1 MKRVLEHQ
9 YLQMFGL
16 KLNTTFIVNRHSL
29 KLVGRSSETQ
39 PQLSENLDYS
49 IQRIK
54 GYILYHNSHLT
65 IVD

>member
-1 MKRVLEHQ
+1 MKWVFKHQ
-9 YLQMFGL
+9 DLQMLSL
-16 KLNTTFIVNRHSL
+16 KLNTSFIVNRHSL
-29 KLVGRSSETQ
+29 KLVGRGSETQ